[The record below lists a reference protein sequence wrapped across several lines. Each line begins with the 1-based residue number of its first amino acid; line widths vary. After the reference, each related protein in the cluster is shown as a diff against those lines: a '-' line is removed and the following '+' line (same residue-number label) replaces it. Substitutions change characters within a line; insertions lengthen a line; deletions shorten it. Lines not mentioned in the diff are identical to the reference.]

1 MAIPPIQP
9 FIPFLE
15 PQYTDPDFAANFLPP
30 LPFDSFCLPSPALPA
45 ASFLLPPPMREERK
59 TADNAFFQQN
69 PLPALPAALASRA
82 IPLTPP
88 EDDFPHFPISP
99 SSVTSKAPLKDV
111 CPKTPRAGSIQS
123 RIHRLAPASAPATP
137 LPPLSLLTSDL
148 QSPEKTSASKG
159 YSLFGSAAVG
169 DTNQAPAK
177 ETKAEVKPGL
187 RRTSSAGEF
196 KGFTHI
202 PQLPTLALARTS
214 SAKIQKPAANL
225 GLNPA
230 VSSKEVSR
238 TIPPPGV
245 YTENGLRISSPSPI
259 SSLKESRVE
268 DNSSPLLSPESNSE
282 LTIASVT
289 SPPNSA
295 SPSLELQSWPTSVNS
310 LSDSSSNRTSPEHS
324 ENRSNGPSPAPK
336 TYRPMNPPRDLNGR
350 GTPLPEEIGK
360 ISRAR
365 IRMAVIM
372 AAAGNDQ
379 LAEIQLRDQIFR
391 ECLKKEH

>member
-9 FIPFLE
+9 FIPSLE

-30 LPFDSFCLPSPALPA
+30 LPLDSFCLPSPALPA
-45 ASFLLPPPMREERK
+45 ASFLLPPPMRREERK
-59 TADNAFFQQN
+59 AADNVIFQQN
-69 PLPALPAALASRA
+69 PLPALPTALASRA
-82 IPLTPP
+82 TPLISL
-88 EDDFPHFPISP
+88 EDDFPHFPISTP
-99 SSVTSKAPLKDV
+99 SVTSKAPLRDV
-111 CPKTPRAGSIQS
+111 CPKTPHASSIQS
-123 RIHRLAPASAPATP
+123 RIHRLAPAAAPATP
-137 LPPLSLLTSDL
+137 LPSRSLLTSDL
-148 QSPEKTSASKG
+148 QSPEKTSANKA

-169 DTNQAPAK
+169 DTNQAPAP
-177 ETKAEVKPGL
+177 EIKAEVKPGL

-196 KGFTHI
+196 KGFTHT
-202 PQLPTLALARTS
+202 PQLPALALARTS
-214 SAKIQKPAANL
+214 SAKIQNPAAHL

-230 VSSKEVSR
+230 VSSQKVSR

-245 YTENGLRISSPSPI
+245 YPENELRISSPSPI
-259 SSLKESRVE
+259 SSLKESRME
-268 DNSSPLLSPESNSE
+268 DNCSPVSNSE
-282 LTIASVT
+282 LTIASLT
-289 SPPNSA
+289 SPLNST
-295 SPSLELQSWPTSVNS
+295 SPSLELQSWPASVNS

-360 ISRAR
+360 VGRAR

-379 LAEIQLRDQIFR
+379 LAEIKLRDQIFR
-391 ECLKKEH
+391 ECLEKAH